1 MESQYILYK
10 HISQEINVQTLLFSI
25 MEVLLKSKLQVFAS
39 GEWKYVDGV
48 VSWEYIAVDYK
59 FFSF

>member
-1 MESQYILYK
+1 
-10 HISQEINVQTLLFSI
+10 
-25 MEVLLKSKLQVFAS
+25 MEVLLKNKLQVFAS
-39 GEWKYVDGV
+39 GECKYVDGV